1 VTKDANTV
9 PRRLASPGADP
20 PRDDTYTTWVLVTCL
35 AGVFATTFTITI
47 LAVSLKSIAEDLGS
61 RVEVVAWVITA
72 PMLVQALALPVLG
85 KMGDLYGHR
94 RVYLI
99 GFFFATAATLLT
111 TTAWDAGSLIAFRV
125 LAQLTGTATMP
136 ASTALLFGVY
146 PPERRAQAMGWVSL
160 VSAGAPVLGLAVGG
174 VLVDAMGWRPLFL
187 IQGCLSL
194 IAWAVALRV
203 LRESPRQRGV
213 SFDLPGAFTL
223 AVAAFAFT
231 FGINRIPR
239 AGLAD
244 PGVLSCL
251 ALVPIALALFVRVE
265 KRSEHPLLPLSFFAR
280 RNFTAP
286 LIAGFCLQFA
296 YMGGFIIT
304 PLLLMNVFG
313 YSATA
318 TSFITMLR
326 PVAFTLSAPIG
337 GTLAGRL
344 GERAMAVTGALA
356 IALAMGALA
365 AGAAGG
371 SLVLLGTGLVLA
383 GIGLGLSQPSL
394 AASVGN
400 AVDERSFGIASSG
413 LAMTTS
419 IGAVSG
425 ISVLTALSAGA
436 RVADP
441 FVDGYLL
448 GAGLAALGVAAAIS
462 IESYRWSHVRR

>member
-1 VTKDANTV
+1 VTKTSASPPRRFARPDANR
-9 PRRLASPGADP
+9 PPGEDYP
-20 PRDDTYTTWVLVTCL
+20 QWVLVTCL

-47 LAVSLKSIAEDLGS
+47 LAVSLKSIAEDLDS
-61 RVEVVAWVITA
+61 RVEIVAWVITA

-85 KMGDLYGHR
+85 KLGDLYGHR
-94 RVYLI
+94 RVFLI
-99 GFFFATAATLLT
+99 GFFLAAAASLLT
-111 TTAWDAGSLIAFRV
+111 ATAWDASSLIAFRV

-160 VSAGAPVLGLAVGG
+160 ASAGAPVLGLAVGG

-187 IQGCLSL
+187 IQGGLSFV
-194 IAWAVALRV
+194 AWAVALWV
-203 LRESPRQRGV
+203 LRESRPQRGV

-231 FGINRIPR
+231 FGINRIPK

-244 PGVLSCL
+244 PMVLLCL
-251 ALVPIALALFVRVE
+251 AVVPLALALFVRVE
-265 KRSEHPLLPLSFFAR
+265 NRTPHPLLPLSFFRR
-280 RNFTAP
+280 RNFSAP
-286 LIAGFCLQFA
+286 LAAGFFLQFA

-318 TSFITMLR
+318 TSFFTMLR
-326 PVAFTLSAPIG
+326 PVAFTLSAPVG
-337 GTLAGRL
+337 GSMASRL

-356 IALAMGALA
+356 IAVAMLGLA
-365 AGAAGG
+365 AGAAWG
-371 SLVLLGTGLVLA
+371 SMLLLGLGLVLA
-383 GIGLGLSQPSL
+383 GVGLGLSQPSL
-394 AASVGN
+394 SASVGN
-400 AVDERSFGIASSG
+400 AVDEYSFGIASSG

-436 RVADP
+436 LTADS
-441 FVDGYLL
+441 FVSAYLL
-448 GAGLAALGVAAAIS
+448 GGTLAAAGVAATLLIQS
-462 IESYRWSHVRR
+462 HRWSH